1 MEKAFIKTVFRALLA
16 AYALSLVSCNDGLPE
31 ADAYGNFEATTVL
44 VSSEAQGTLKQLNV
58 SEGEIFEKDTLAGI
72 IDTSDAVLKRSQLLA
87 RMKVMQANAANID
100 MQVAVQ
106 LAQRDNLVREVER
119 INNLLIDNAATQQQY
134 DEIEGRL
141 NVQELQ
147 IKALEGQKNVI
158 YAERQV
164 LQEQIEEADSFVE
177 KCNII
182 NPVKGTILEVYVQA
196 GELLTPGRAVY
207 KIANLE
213 DMELKFY
220 VSGSQLASVA
230 LGDSVRVG
238 IDSNDGGIKT
248 YAGIITWISSEVE
261 FTPKII
267 QTREERVNMVYAVKL
282 RVKNDG
288 ALKIGMPGEVY
299 FNF

>member
-1 MEKAFIKTVFRALLA
+1 MEKVFLKTVFRALMVASVLPV
-16 AYALSLVSCNDGLPE
+16 VSCGDGLPE
-31 ADAYGNFEATTVL
+31 ADAYGNFEASTVL
-44 VSSEAQGTLKQLNV
+44 VSSEAQGTLTELNV
-58 SEGEIFEKDTLAGI
+58 SEGEIFEKDGLAGI
-72 IDTSDAVLKRSQLLA
+72 IDTADAVMKRNQLLA
-87 RMKVMQANAANID
+87 RMKVIQANAANID

-106 LAQRDNLVREVER
+106 LAQRDNIAREAER
-119 INNLLIDNAATQQQY
+119 TGNLLIDNAATQQQY
-134 DEIEGRL
+134 DDIEGRL

-147 IKALEGQKNVI
+147 IKALESQKNVI

-164 LQEQIEEADSFVE
+164 LQEQIEEADNFVE
-177 KCNII
+177 KCSIM
-182 NPVKGTILEVYVQA
+182 NPVKGTVLEVYVEA
-196 GELLTPGRAVY
+196 GELLAPGRAVY

-238 IDSNDGGIKT
+238 IDTNDGGIKT
-248 YAGIITWISSEVE
+248 YTGIITWISSEVE

>member
-1 MEKAFIKTVFRALLA
+1 M
-16 AYALSLVSCNDGLPE
+16 LP
-31 ADAYGNFEATTVL
+31 L
-44 VSSEAQGTLKQLNV
+44 
-58 SEGEIFEKDTLAGI
+58 
-72 IDTSDAVLKRSQLLA
+72 
-87 RMKVMQANAANID
+87 
-100 MQVAVQ
+100 
-106 LAQRDNLVREVER
+106 
-119 INNLLIDNAATQQQY
+119 QQQY